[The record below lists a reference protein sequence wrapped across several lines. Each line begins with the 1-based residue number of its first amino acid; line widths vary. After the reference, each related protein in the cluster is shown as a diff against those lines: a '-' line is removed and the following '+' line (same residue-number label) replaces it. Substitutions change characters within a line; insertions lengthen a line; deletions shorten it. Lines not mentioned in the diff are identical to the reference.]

1 MYKSFLFH
9 ISKLDSK
16 SDLCHVNSYMLCEVN
31 LMLVSFAASVALE
44 RSIARVL
51 LHVLLQITR
60 RSASIVALVTLERP
74 FSCVDPHHV
83 LFQMGRCNAGKLA
96 R

>member
-44 RSIARVL
+44 GLIHGVR
-51 LHVLLQITR
+51 LHVAQQLTIQ
-60 RSASIVALVTLERP
+60 SANVIALVTL
-74 FSCVDPHHV
+74 
-83 LFQMGRCNAGKLA
+83 K
-96 R
+96 